1 MSWFGKKEVGNKKEN
16 ATSLKLPELPKLPDL
31 PRMSDD
37 FLMDRNNLS
46 RLPTYP
52 KNDLGNDFSKN
63 AIKDAVSGRKESDG
77 EFADDFSYNEKMMR
91 SPQKKLAVEMP
102 LQRMEK
108 NFNNQ
113 KFREQKNFRRE
124 GFVKE
129 AEPIFVRL
137 DKFEESLEIFEDAKK
152 RISEIE
158 RTLSEIKKIKDRQEE
173 ELSDWEKEINDIKHK
188 FEKIDREIFSR
199 I

>member
-91 SPQKKLAVEMP
+91 SPQKKLAVE
-102 LQRMEK
+102 RK
-108 NFNNQ
+108 ST
-113 KFREQKNFRRE
+113 
-124 GFVKE
+124 
-129 AEPIFVRL
+129 RL
-137 DKFEESLEIFEDAKK
+137 NSSHSS
-152 RISEIE
+152 ISYF
-158 RTLSEIKKIKDRQEE
+158 L
-173 ELSDWEKEINDIKHK
+173 
-188 FEKIDREIFSR
+188 
-199 I
+199 